1 MITTDE
7 VLRLLDENNYEYVAR
22 DIDGYLYAYKAIPE
36 FEDGYFSGESS
47 LDIDSVDDKFFLYA
61 VKQEKMKELGV
72 LFEEYGEYCDYC
84 DKTKEDKDTEFVKF
98 AKEEMNHV
106 IELFGRKSGAYGSS
120 DDVFHNFRQTAKR
133 IYGKDTFD
141 NMFLVAETYKDKH
154 NVALAKGIAVPEVDE
169 RLRDNIVYSL
179 LQLAMIAENWKLLEK
194 AARGESDD

>member
-1 MITTDE
+1 MVTTDE
-7 VLRLLDENNYEYVAR
+7 VLTLLSENNYEYVAR
-22 DIDGYLYAYKAIPE
+22 DIDGFIYAYKAIPE
-36 FEDGYFSGESS
+36 FKDGYFFGESS
-47 LDIDSVDDKFFLYA
+47 LDIYSVDDKFFLYA
-61 VKQEKMKELGV
+61 VEQAKMKELGV
-72 LFEEYGEYCDYC
+72 LFKEYGEYC

-194 AARGESDD
+194 SARGESDDL

>member
-7 VLRLLDENNYEYVAR
+7 VLMLLNEHNYDYVAR

-47 LDIDSVDDKFFLYA
+47 LYIDSVDDKFFLYA
-61 VKQEKMKELGV
+61 VEKGKMKELGV
-72 LFEEYGEYCDYC
+72 LFEEYGEYCDI
-84 DKTKEDKDTEFVKF
+84 TKEDKDIDFVKF

-194 AARGESDD
+194 AARGGSDD